1 MKEERKRISEGVSEF
16 GRQYTETDGTNV
28 YITYEYPI
36 DTMILVG
43 KIAETYHKNGSALVI
58 NDDKEKEIISKLGST
73 YDTYIS
79 IEDSPKVLGDT
90 LDTIKAM
97 QDFGIFKK
105 EDNANEILEV
115 FLVPAIE
122 QDDNILAWRWCKC
135 DTDWY
140 KNNIIDYICD
150 EYKSDFARS
159 VRFIALLL
167 GEGLTTKHYLKE
179 LMLIIKSSKET
190 KEKHTYIFQDT
201 TGLYMVGHSKEV
213 PERFKA
219 IKQGNTTL
227 KVIAELNGDFVKQ
240 IYKDYADKKVQGIW
254 FELNDDDLNNIKK
267 LNLK

>member
-1 MKEERKRISEGVSEF
+1 MEERKRIDEKVSDL
-16 GRQYTETDGTNV
+16 GKYYAETDGNKV
-28 YITYEYPI
+28 YFTYEYPI

-58 NDDKEKEIISKLGST
+58 NDDKEKDIISKIGST

-79 IEDSPKVLGDT
+79 IEDSPKFLGDMYERV
-90 LDTIKAM
+90 KVM
-97 QDFGIFKK
+97 QDFGIFSK
-105 EDNANEILEV
+105 EDDIFEILEG
-115 FLVPAIE
+115 FLGVAVE
-122 QDDNILAWRWCKC
+122 KDNTILAWKWYKC
-135 DTDWY
+135 YTDWY
-140 KNNIIDYICD
+140 KNDILDYVCD
-150 EYKSDFARS
+150 EYKSDF
-159 VRFIALLL
+159 VRNIGMMEILAYK
-167 GEGLTTKHYLKE
+167 ELTTKDYFQALE
-179 LMLIIKSSKET
+179 MIMDVASNT

-227 KVIAELNGDFVKQ
+227 KVIAELNGDFVKE
-240 IYKDYADKKVQGIW
+240 IYKDYSDKKVQGIW